1 MKPRQQRMLAVGLV
15 IVGVGIATGL
25 TLQAMK
31 DSMMFFVSVTE
42 VAEGKYPQG
51 RNFRVGGLVRD
62 GSVQREEGS
71 LEMTFLV
78 TDLRCD
84 LPVSYTGVLPDL
96 FREGQGVVAHG
107 RLADDGIFIADE
119 ILAKHDENYMAPE
132 VADSLAEH
140 VGEQT
145 EGLKEGPTE
154 CPSSDS

>member
-1 MKPRQQRMLAVGLV
+1 MRPRQQRMLAVGLV
-15 IVGVGIATGL
+15 VVGVAIATGL

-42 VAEGKYPQG
+42 VAEGKYPEG
-51 RNFRVGGLVRD
+51 RNFRVGGLVLD
-62 GSVQREEGS
+62 GSIEREEGS
-71 LEMTFLV
+71 LEMTFRV
-78 TDLRCD
+78 TDLRCE

-107 RLADDGIFIADE
+107 RLADDGVFIADE

-140 VGEQT
+140 VQDQT
-145 EGLKEGPTE
+145 SELPEGPLE